1 MIIPW
6 HVDVPEDRWPVS
18 NWLII
23 AGIIAAFIF
32 QVISIKERRVMLKDK
47 MKEYA
52 NCSVEEMAKDLGAD
66 EQRVKEIR
74 QAVEKNSPKLKKS
87 LSKDTK
93 ELLAHMQ
100 EGIIKRALLE
110 DYFVWKD
117 VRSYILRG
125 WKIKGLLGHIWL
137 HNGILHIVGNLLF
150 LWIFGNAVCA
160 KIGNFLYAPFYILAG
175 IMAGIAYLMFQ
186 GGSALGASGAINGV
200 VGMYLV
206 FFPINTITCCY
217 FYWIPCARPIIG
229 QFELSSFWMILFWL
243 AFDIY
248 GVTVGDGRPVG
259 YFAHLG
265 GFATGFIV
273 GIILLKCKIAK
284 MERWERSLL
293 DVLAHGFR
301 KDQQESQDKYN
312 RDVRVLEEI
321 AKNEQ
326 NRAVE
331 QTPELIVKPQQH
343 LSENDFA
350 GPLPEPSEPIRFV
363 CECGKRVKIARK
375 FAGLKAKCPRCGKR
389 IKVPK
394 SN

>member
-23 AGIIAAFIF
+23 AGIIVAFIF
-32 QVISIKERRVMLKDK
+32 QTISIKERREMLDDK
-47 MKEYA
+47 MKEYE
-52 NCSVEEMAKDLGAD
+52 NYSVEEMAKELGAD

-74 QAVEKNSPKLKKS
+74 EAIKKNFAKVKKAFK
-87 LSKDTK
+87 KDTK

-100 EGIIKRALLE
+100 EGVIKRALLE
-110 DYFVWKD
+110 EYFVLGE
-117 VRSYILRG
+117 VRPYILHG
-125 WKIKGLLGHIWL
+125 WEIKGLLGHIWL
-137 HNGILHIVGNLLF
+137 HNGIMHIVGNLLF

-217 FYWIPCARPIIG
+217 FFWFPLAGPRVG
-229 QFELSSFWMILFWL
+229 NFELSSFWMILFWL

-248 GVTVGDGRPVG
+248 GATAGDGKPVG

-265 GFATGFIV
+265 GFAAGFTL
-273 GIILLKCKIAK
+273 GIILLKCKIVK
-284 MERWERSLL
+284 MERWERSLP
-293 DVLAHGFR
+293 DILAHGFN
-301 KDQQESQDKYN
+301 KEQQESLDRYN
-312 RDVRVLEEI
+312 RDARMLEEMR
-321 AKNEQ
+321 KNEQ
-326 NRAVE
+326 LRAAQ
-331 QTPELIVKPQQH
+331 QTTEL
-343 LSENDFA
+343 
-350 GPLPEPSEPIRFV
+350 SEPIRFV
-363 CECGKRVKIARK
+363 CECGKRVKIAKK
-375 FAGLKAKCPRCGKR
+375 FAGLKAKCPKCGKR
-389 IKVPK
+389 IRIPK